1 MRLKNIGYALSLALA
16 CLTASACLAA
26 EPKLV
31 WTATEGMDRPESAYY
46 DAEAKIVYVSNIKG
60 EGGAKDGEGWISKL
74 SPKGEVLEAKW
85 VTGLNAPKGMR
96 THGDTLWVS
105 DVDELVAI
113 NRKTGKIE
121 KKIPAEGA
129 KFLNDVAVAKDG
141 TVYITDTRASR
152 VYQYDGEKIT
162 VVAEGEA
169 MENPN
174 GCLVHDGKLYIGGF
188 GSGGDKP
195 VLGHLFILDP
205 KTKEKTLVTKE
216 TVAHIDGLETDGN
229 GGWVISDWLLGNVS
243 HIGKDGKV
251 TTLLE
256 LGQGTADIAYLP
268 EQKLLI
274 LPRMLDNKVE
284 AYELG
289 L

>member
-1 MRLKNIGYALSLALA
+1 MRLKHHRFAASLVLA
-16 CLTASACLAA
+16 FVTVSASLAA
-26 EPKLV
+26 EPKLL

-46 DAEAKIVYVSNIKG
+46 DADAKIVYISNIKG
-60 EGGAKDGEGWISKL
+60 DGAAKDGEGWISKL

-96 THGDTLWVS
+96 VHGDTLWVS
-105 DVDELVAI
+105 DIDELVAI
-113 NRKTGKIE
+113 NRKTGKVE
-121 KKIPAEGA
+121 KRITADGA
-129 KFLNDVAVAKDG
+129 KFLNDVAVSKDG
-141 TVYITDTRASR
+141 TVYVTDTRASR
-152 VYQYDGEKIT
+152 VYSCDGEKCT
-162 VVAEGEA
+162 LVAEGEA

-174 GCLVHDGKLYIGGF
+174 GCLVHEGKLLVGGF
-188 GSGGDKP
+188 GSGGDNP
-195 VLGHLFILDP
+195 VLGHLFVLDP
-205 KTKEKTLVTKE
+205 KTKEKTLLTKE
-216 TVAHIDGLETDGN
+216 TVAHIDGLESDGQ
-229 GGWVISDWLLGNVS
+229 GGFVISDWLLGKVS

>member
-1 MRLKNIGYALSLALA
+1 MRLKHLGLSLSLALA
-16 CLTASACLAA
+16 ACSLSTVTAA
-26 EPKLV
+26 EPKLL
-31 WTATEGMDRPESAYY
+31 WSATDGMDRPESAYY

-60 EGGAKDGEGWISKL
+60 DGATKDGEGWISKL

-96 THGDTLWVS
+96 LHGDTLWVS
-105 DVDELVAI
+105 DIDELIAI
-113 NRKTGKIE
+113 NRKTGKVE
-121 KKIPAEGA
+121 KKIAADGA
-129 KFLNDVAVAKDG
+129 KFLNDVAVTKDG
-141 TVYITDTRASR
+141 TVYVTDTRASR
-152 VYQYDGEKIT
+152 VYQCDGEKVT
-162 VVAEGEA
+162 LVAEGEA

-174 GCLVHDGKLYIGGF
+174 GCLVYDGKLHVGGF
-188 GSGGDKP
+188 GSGGDNP

-205 KTKEKTLVTKE
+205 KTKEKTLVTKD
-216 TVAHIDGLETDGN
+216 TVAHIDGLESDGN
-229 GGWVISDWLLGNVS
+229 GGWVISDWLLGKVS
-243 HIGKDGKV
+243 HISKEGKV

-256 LGQGTADIAYLP
+256 LGQGTADIAYVP
-268 EQKLLI
+268 QQKLLI